1 MRAKSRVKASLWGI
15 EDFQS
20 SAALEYVALVRS
32 SEEDDYYRDDSMT
45 MEELV
50 HSANEERRVDEAEC
64 WIGWNV
70 Q

>member
-45 MEELV
+45 MKELV
-50 HSANEERRVDEAEC
+50 YKDCVRQNDGCGGTYSKVD
-64 WIGWNV
+64 
-70 Q
+70 